1 MSTEPFTLPAAGL
14 VTCDPGVLTRCL
26 VRCFLVVESKVNRD
40 QVIEFFYLVGMAD
53 EQKSLGGVRYE
64 IDELVIDVAKD
75 PKNEE
80 VVGKAVRR
88 MQEHLDSLGETS
100 DPRKQSSGIA
110 KVWKKSKLLREGTE
124 VRRKGEMVISETS
137 SDPQSNT
144 PAPPDY
150 NLRVDVR
157 QEKNLKQVIYAIRC
171 VVPGRAQHGQVENL
185 VRYAASAGMVYQV
198 SDDGLRQFNGRLV
211 LSRRAVLYS
220 RKSPL
225 EWNYLEGSTRIDK
238 VEDPES
244 LQLINTKSEHF
255 AIAVVCPVTP
265 VAIENPPLEPDLFA
279 LPNPRKIEKYLR
291 DRHYRILQKGLER
304 SVYKADLS
312 PLIRSLTE
320 KRFAVIQP
328 LATSLVPSTHS
339 QLSTSSTSLVP
350 VSVYPLSLASSAS
363 FSQSSSSVSDPSQS
377 PTGSTSFSILS
388 RFPQPPTEI
397 PNPVATSPPLGSPGT
412 VPWGQPHPA
421 TQPNGTW
428 LFSPGRPGSS
438 QLRRSNTVY
447 STTSSI
453 DSWHTA
459 AEEDPE
465 DPGQPWPDPEPVSS
479 IGRGVQDNEVEQ
491 APASDPHS
499 QPKRPEPEPGDNSEA
514 ALVVEWSLVEDIA
527 TPTVTNNPAP
537 YSSSVQTT
545 PLTPDD
551 PHDRTTPDD
560 WALEPEHPEPKPGDN
575 SGAAPV
581 VDLSIGEDNVSPTL
595 TSDSAPNSSSAQA
608 SPITPDDSHDKTTS
622 DGWAVIQ
629 TSGSVPCRPSFSS
642 RSSTPMSTVDQGV
655 LARPEFSRA
664 IPSSPSNAS
673 LPSQDSTTAS
683 GKKKKG
689 GLIRRVGRFLGLTS

>member
-328 LATSLVPSTHS
+328 L
-339 QLSTSSTSLVP
+339 
-350 VSVYPLSLASSAS
+350 
-363 FSQSSSSVSDPSQS
+363 
-377 PTGSTSFSILS
+377 
-388 RFPQPPTEI
+388 PPTEI

-629 TSGSVPCRPSFSS
+629 TSGSVPATLPCRPSFSS